1 MLLAWMG
8 CSKPAAPSSSPEPAT
23 PAPTTPSPSSKEPQ
37 VSVPKTTPATGAIPA
52 PAAAAATPTPVVAGP
67 LDYSKDVKPLLQ
79 NYCYKCHA
87 NGKKK
92 GGLALDNVAT
102 LQDQKTWGHVLE
114 NLRTRE
120 MPPDDEDKQPTLDE
134 REKVMKW
141 IDVVVFA
148 VDPDR
153 PDPGRVT
160 IRRLNRAEYNNTI
173 RDLIGVD
180 FEPADDFPAD
190 DSGYGFDDIGDVLT
204 LPPVLFERYL
214 SAAEKVMSMAIL
226 NDHKPRPE
234 KIYVDLFK
242 IEGGPKTGTT
252 SISRKIDETEA
263 TVKLDLP
270 AAGQYDVKLVV
281 ESQKVGGEAP
291 KLEWKLDG
299 QLLRT
304 IELSGRKDFKEQ
316 IKGVLQIAKPGEH
329 TLMMHV
335 ANPMA
340 GGEMKTAST
349 TTAKKGADKGEKED
363 KRTFTVRQIL
373 LLSPPQPVKAP
384 ESQYRIFKAGGG
396 QPKLELA
403 ARAIIQNFGTHAFRR
418 PLSNTEID
426 RFMWIY
432 KQAGIKGGNFEQ
444 SVQTALTAI
453 LVSPHF
459 LFRGELQPQPDNPQ
473 VATQITE
480 YALASRLSYFL
491 WSTMPDDELFS
502 EAEHGTLRK
511 NLAAEVKRML
521 ADPKSS
527 ALVENF
533 GGQWL
538 QIRNLKLVQPDAK
551 TFPAWDQ
558 ALATAMERETE
569 MLFET
574 IMHEDRSVLDFI
586 GANYTFV
593 NERLARHYGIQGVE
607 GEAFVKVPLPPD
619 RVGGI
624 LGQGSY
630 LTITSNPT
638 RTSPVK
644 RGKYVLENILGTPPP
659 PPPPQVPDLDDKARA
674 ELHGTLRQ
682 KMEQHRTDPVCAS
695 CHARM
700 DPIGFGLEQ
709 FDGVGMRRTQDD
721 GAAIDPTGQL
731 VSGEKFAGPEEL
743 QKILLT
749 TKRPDFLRCIS
760 EKMLTYALGRG
771 LEYYDRV
778 TIEKISASLEK
789 NPNFSNLIMEVVD
802 SVPFQMRRGEGDH
815 RKFNEAKKTAAQ
827 PVSAPGTAALPSG
840 ATSSTLAPI
849 AATKSATHP

>member
-8 CSKPAAPSSSPEPAT
+8 CSKPAEPPASSEPAE
-23 PAPTTPSPSSKEPQ
+23 PSKSTTPSPATPSPSGKEPQ
-37 VSVPKTTPATGAIPA
+37 TSAPGATPGATASSG
-52 PAAAAATPTPVVAGP
+52 PAAAPVVSGP
-67 LDYSKDVKPLLQ
+67 LDYSKDVKPLLET
-79 NYCYKCHA
+79 YCYKCHA

-92 GGLALDNVAT
+92 GGLALDNVAA

-134 REKVMKW
+134 REKIMKW
-141 IDVVVFA
+141 IDVIVFA
-148 VDPDR
+148 VDPDH

-180 FEPADDFPAD
+180 FQPADDFPAD

-214 SAAEKVMSMAIL
+214 GAAEKVMSMAIL

-252 SISRKIDETEA
+252 SISRKIDESES

-304 IELSGRKDFKEQ
+304 VELSGRKDFKEQ
-316 IKGVLQIAKPGEH
+316 VKGVLQVAKPGEH

-340 GGEMKTAST
+340 GGDSKTAG
-349 TTAKKGADKGEKED
+349 AKKPGDKED

-384 ESQYRIFKAGGG
+384 ESQYRIFKAGAG

-432 KQAGIKGGNFEQ
+432 KQAGLKGGNFEQ
-444 SVQTALTAI
+444 SVQTTLTAI

-459 LFRGELQPQPDNPQ
+459 LFRGELQQQPDNPQ
-473 VATQITE
+473 VATPITE
-480 YALASRLSYFL
+480 WALASRLSYFL
-491 WSTMPDDELFS
+491 WSTMPDDELFA

-511 NLAAEVKRML
+511 NLDAQVKRML
-521 ADPKSS
+521 ADPKAS
-527 ALVENF
+527 AFVENF

-551 TFPAWDQ
+551 TFPSWDQ

-593 NERLARHYGIQGVE
+593 NERLARHYGIPNIE
-607 GEAFVKVPLPPD
+607 GEAFVKVPLPKD

-644 RGKYVLENILGTPPP
+644 RGKYVLENLLGTPPP

-682 KMEQHRTDPVCAS
+682 RMEQHRTDPVCAS

-709 FDGVGMRRTQDD
+709 FDGIGTVRTQDE
-721 GAAIDPTGQL
+721 GAVIDPTGQL
-731 VSGEKFAGPEEL
+731 VSGEKFAGPAEL

-760 EKMLTYALGRG
+760 EKTLTYALGRG

-789 NPNFSNLIMEVVD
+789 NPNFSNLVMEVVN

-815 RKFNEAKKTAAQ
+815 RKFGETKKTASLPAPA
-827 PVSAPGTAALPSG
+827 PVTAALPSG
-840 ATSSTLAPI
+840 SGGSTLAPI
-849 AATKSATHP
+849 AASKSETHN